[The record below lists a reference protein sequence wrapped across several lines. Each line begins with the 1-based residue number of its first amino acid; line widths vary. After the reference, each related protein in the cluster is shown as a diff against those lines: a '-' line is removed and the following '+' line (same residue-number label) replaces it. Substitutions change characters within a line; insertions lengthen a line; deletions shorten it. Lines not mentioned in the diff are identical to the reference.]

1 MIEGVGG
8 RNATR
13 VCTGSC
19 SDICHALKCVAMPR
33 ASPELGRRAKGKFQ
47 REARLM
53 LGRGR

>member
-1 MIEGVGG
+1 MIGGVGG